1 MTERN
6 LICIACP
13 RGCAI
18 KVTLDDNKEVVNIEG
33 ATCKNGEEYARN
45 EVTHPM
51 RNLTSTIK
59 VTGGI
64 ANVAPVRTNGDI
76 PKELLFDAMKVINQA
91 SVAAPVHVGDVVIP
105 NILDTGIDVIATNE
119 IA

>member
-1 MTERN
+1 MTARD

-18 KVTLDDNKEVVNIEG
+18 KVTLDDNKEIVSIEG

-51 RNLTSTIK
+51 RNLTSTVK
-59 VTGGI
+59 VTGG
-64 ANVAPVRTNGDI
+64 VATVVPVKTSIDI
-76 PKELLFDAMKVINQA
+76 PKELLFDAMKEINKA
-91 SVAAPVHVGDVVIP
+91 SIAAPVHIGDVVIKD
-105 NILDTGIDVIATNE
+105 ILGTGADIIATNE
-119 IA
+119 MV

>member
-18 KVTLDDNKEVVNIEG
+18 KVTLDDNKEVVSIKG
-33 ATCKNGEEYARN
+33 ATCKNGEEYAKN

-51 RNLTSTIK
+51 RNLTSTVK
-59 VTGGI
+59 VTGG
-64 ANVAPVRTNGDI
+64 VAAVVPVKTSIDI
-76 PKELLFDAMKVINQA
+76 PKELLFDAMKEINKA
-91 SVAAPVHVGDVVIP
+91 SIASPVHIGDVVIKD
-105 NILDTGIDVIATNE
+105 ILGTGADIIATNE
-119 IA
+119 IV